1 MEIPRFLKGFG
12 REDPQLFGAQGWALG
27 EVVAEARTGCDKD
40 CEPHR
45 LESRQVEIEEEHL
58 TTFFFG
64 DLMIRSVLPL
74 AVFLSSCVPAGAPP
88 VAGGDATAR
97 CGQDAQG
104 NRTFAVLHFNDTSRI
119 GGLLDDRGGLARVR
133 QLRTE
138 LEEECG
144 GSVLVTVGGD
154 VLYPS
159 LLSRAYGGVP
169 MVDALNR
176 LDGKQDEVDP
186 YLFATFGN
194 SDFTPSSMKDAPQF
208 ASTLRQSQFTWLHT
222 NIRWIPS
229 AKIEGDMLSQRAL
242 VDLHG
247 VQVGLF
253 GLTTDQKKPAYG
265 LIETDYGS
273 IATSEAAAL
282 REGGADVVL
291 ALTHLELEQDKA
303 LLSGSSEEGPDLVL
317 GGQPDRGASLEVDGR
332 WILKGQAEAASVR
345 VAWITVAT
353 DGSLSVQHETV
364 SLGADTHSGDPAL
377 SMAVDAWWRA
387 FDAAFCEADIGCLQ
401 EQYSHTKTLLH
412 GSEKE
417 LRGSESALGNWAA
430 DVYRGAFENADVAL
444 VNAGALRIGQ
454 DLPPYTLMGRRV
466 VEELVQYEN
475 ELVLVE
481 LTGARLAA
489 MLEHSVTSWPSSH
502 FLQVSGLVYRHNPG
516 NSTVSDIHLVRPDGL
531 EALADDA
538 SVRVVMP
545 RFLADPTRGD
555 QDGYGEEAAGGL
567 SMTDVTASESSMREA
582 LVGALKEA
590 GKDGISPER
599 EGRICRT
606 DLPDRP
612 CLLSVD

>member
-1 MEIPRFLKGFG
+1 MFRFLTSFG
-12 REDPQLFGAQGWALG
+12 L
-27 EVVAEARTGCDKD
+27 
-40 CEPHR
+40 
-45 LESRQVEIEEEHL
+45 
-58 TTFFFG
+58 
-64 DLMIRSVLPL
+64 VLS
-74 AVFLSSCVPAGAPP
+74 ACVPASTPP
-88 VAGGDATAR
+88 VSGGDATAR
-97 CGQDAQG
+97 CGEDAQG
-104 NRTFAVLHFNDTSRI
+104 GRTFAVLHFNDTSRI
-119 GGLLDDRGGLARVR
+119 GGLLDDRGGLARIR

-138 LEEECG
+138 LEAECG
-144 GSVLVTVGGD
+144 GDVLVTVGGD
-154 VLYPS
+154 VLFPS

-176 LDGKQDEVDP
+176 LDGDQDAVDP
-186 YLFATFGN
+186 YLFAAFGN
-194 SDFTPSSMKDAPQF
+194 SDFTQSSMKDAPQF
-208 ASTLRQSQFTWLHT
+208 AATLRQSQFSWLHT

-229 AKIEGDMLSQRAL
+229 AQIEGEMLQQRAL

-247 VQVGLF
+247 VKVGLF

-265 LIETDYGS
+265 LIETDYGI
-273 IATSEAAAL
+273 IANREAAAL
-282 REGGADVVL
+282 KEGGADVVL
-291 ALTHLELEQDKA
+291 AVTHLELEQDKA
-303 LLSGSSEEGPDLVL
+303 LLSGSASEGPNVVL
-317 GGQPDRGASLEVDGR
+317 GGQPDRGESMEVDGR
-332 WILKGQAEAASVR
+332 WILKGQSEAAAVR
-345 VAWITVAT
+345 VAWITVKA
-353 DGSLSVQHETV
+353 DSSLSVQHEMV
-364 SLGADTHSGDPAL
+364 SLGADTRAGDPAL

-412 GSEKE
+412 GSEQE
-417 LRGSESALGNWAA
+417 LRGAESALGNWAT
-430 DVYRGAFENADVAL
+430 DIYRGAFEGADVAL

-489 MLEHSVTSWPSSH
+489 MLNHAATGWPSSH
-502 FLQVSGLVYRHNPG
+502 FLQVSGLSFRHDPVSG
-516 NSTVSDIHLVRPDGL
+516 EVSDVHLVRDDGL
-531 EALADDA
+531 EPLGEDA
-538 SVRVVMP
+538 TVRVVLP

-567 SMTDVTASESSMREA
+567 SMTDVVASESSMRDA
-582 LVGALKEA
+582 LIAALQEA

-612 CLLSVD
+612 CLIPSP